1 MHQIQSQRRR
11 PEVPA
16 VPRSYRRQ
24 VRIANQH
31 GLHLRAASH
40 FVQLAR
46 QFQAN
51 VRVRSNGREAD
62 GKSVLD
68 LTLLAADRGAL
79 LELELSGIDAQEAA
93 SALCELIEQ
102 GFHEDED
109 GGDTSP
115 IDD

>member
-1 MHQIQSQRRR
+1 MHHIQSQRRTQ
-11 PEVPA
+11 EAPA
-16 VPRSYRRQ
+16 VQSLYRRQ
-24 VRIANQH
+24 VRLANHH

-46 QFQAN
+46 QFQAD
-51 VRVRSNGREAD
+51 VRVLSSGGEAN

-68 LTLLAADRGAL
+68 LTMLAADCGAL

-93 SALCELIEQ
+93 TALCELIEQ

-109 GGDTSP
+109 GWDASP
-115 IDD
+115 P